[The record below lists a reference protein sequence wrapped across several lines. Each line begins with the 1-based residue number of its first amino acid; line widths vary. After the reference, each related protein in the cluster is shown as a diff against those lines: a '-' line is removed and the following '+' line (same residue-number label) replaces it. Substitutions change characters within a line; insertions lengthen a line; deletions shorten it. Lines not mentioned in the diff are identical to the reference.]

1 MASIALSPAHAV
13 SRAFSG
19 AMRAAARNVRWTVLI
34 SILLIFGSFI
44 CAAVLQMRM
53 DRMHALDQ
61 AASIEAR
68 RAQELA
74 SDFSSTLDRYA
85 ALGAAF
91 LDLQMNVETSAALS
105 DAGGPAL
112 QNIAVLDG
120 AGHLLFEMKRA
131 PKDILPLA
139 HATLAGALAGRM
151 VFSANAGRSIVLAF
165 AESGRVVLVQLAT
178 HELFA
183 RSTMEEDLLA
193 TADGQLLAI
202 GHNWR
207 DLPSYDSLALRNRRA
222 ETRTLELRSG
232 RRLVALAPLP
242 KWPVTAGASV
252 QVGEALSAW
261 YGALP
266 LYFFFILGPA
276 FAGGGL
282 AVVFVREF
290 ERHTRPGSAD
300 RLLKAK
306 RNEEAKLLIRLADAE
321 RRAVEA
327 DRSKAEFLTHMSHEL
342 RTPLNA
348 IIGFSE
354 VIEQGLFGKAG
365 HPKYEEY
372 AHDIN
377 DAGRKLHAKIGDILE
392 FASLE
397 AGKQP
402 INLAAVDAAAI
413 ARQAMEEAAGRAF
426 SRKIRISVALPETC
440 RAVADEYGLKRAL
453 NNLLTNALHY
463 TGDSG
468 LVRVQLRSDD
478 YSVYITIQDN
488 GFGFTSVEAER
499 AGEPFLRFDRPGGL
513 TGTGL
518 GLAIASSL
526 IRRMGGGLNIS
537 GKQGEGATA
546 EIRLRRV

>member
-91 LDLQMNVETSAALS
+91 LNAQMNVETSAALS
-105 DAGGPAL
+105 EAGGPAL

-120 AGHLLFEMKRA
+120 AGQFLFEMKRA
-131 PKDILPLA
+131 PKDILPLP
-139 HATLAGALAGRM
+139 HATLTGALAGRT

-183 RSTMEEDLLA
+183 RSTMEEDLLV
-193 TADGQLLAI
+193 TADGQLLAM

-290 ERHTRPGSAD
+290 ERHARPGSAD

-402 INLAAVDAAAI
+402 INLVALDAAAI
-413 ARQAMEEAAGRAF
+413 ARQAIEEAAGRAF